1 MRILAVDTSAKT
13 AAAAIT
19 EDKTLLAES
28 SVRTDTHSVTLLPM
42 IEALLRAADTGIGDL
57 DLLSVTVGPGSF
69 TGVRIGVSAVKG
81 LAFADRIP
89 CVGVSSLEGMAY
101 SFAGIDAL
109 VVPVIDA
116 RRGMVYTALFRASAD
131 GTVTRLSA
139 DEQIPADGLIEK
151 LGTYGGERLY
161 FTGDA
166 YAMMAGRGNLPV
178 GAAVTPE
185 RLRVPSAYG
194 IAARAYEIYAA
205 ASEAERA
212 GFTDAALAPVYLRK
226 SQAEREREERL
237 AKQNNGSEGSL

>member
-1 MRILAVDTSAKT
+1 MRILAVDTCAKT

-19 EDKTLLAES
+19 EGRTLLAES
-28 SVRTDTHSVTLLPM
+28 SVKTDTHSVTLLPM
-42 IEALLRAADTGIGDL
+42 IEALLRAADTKLGEIDL
-57 DLLSVTVGPGSF
+57 MAVTVGPGSF

-89 CVGVSSLEGMAY
+89 CVGISSLEGMAY
-101 SFAGIDAL
+101 NFAGIDTL

-116 RRGMVYTALFRASAD
+116 RRGMVYAALFRASSD
-131 GTVTRLSA
+131 GTVTRLTE
-139 DEQIPADGLIEK
+139 DEQLPMDELAEMLRG
-151 LGTYGGERLY
+151 YAGERIY

-166 YAMMAGRGNLPV
+166 TGMMIGRDDLPEGV
-178 GAAVTPE
+178 AVTPE
-185 RLRVPSAYG
+185 KLRIPSAYG
-194 IAARAYEIYAA
+194 VAARADAIYAE
-205 ASEAERA
+205 ASEAAKE